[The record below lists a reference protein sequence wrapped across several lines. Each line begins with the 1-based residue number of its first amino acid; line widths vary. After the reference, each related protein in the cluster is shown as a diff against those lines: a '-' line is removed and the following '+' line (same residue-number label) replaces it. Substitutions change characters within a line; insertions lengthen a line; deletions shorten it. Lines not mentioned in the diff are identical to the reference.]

1 MVEYKQ
7 GKEIINTF
15 NHIDEIL
22 FYLYDNEKKD
32 YEEKVNDLYDTQ
44 TTHIFK
50 NLFILKNKEKLQNL
64 VNHYNDY
71 DDRLLIKIS
80 DCKCWGVSGNYDF
93 FDLEELDYN
102 FESKEDLNKY
112 RSNKEYAEKKPYQ
125 FIAITI
131 KQILKGLY
139 K

>member
-15 NHIDEIL
+15 NHIEEIL

-32 YEEKVNDLYDTQ
+32 YEENINYFHDLHK
-44 TTHIFK
+44 THIFK
-50 NLFILKNKEKLQNL
+50 NLFVLRNKEKIQKL
-64 VNHYNDY
+64 VNNFDDY
-71 DDRLLIKIS
+71 YDHLLIKIS
-80 DCKCWGVSGNYDF
+80 DCQDWGVSGNYDF
-93 FDLEELDYN
+93 FDLEELDYD

-112 RSNKEYAEKKPYQ
+112 RNNKEHAEKKPHE
-125 FIAITI
+125 FIAITV
-131 KQILKGLY
+131 KEILKGLY